1 MCCKKVCVCWRHSLW
16 GRKSCCWLFWCLQ
29 RFIPLLHITNYFLL
43 KLRMETETMLSNCL
57 ITYRIQHE
65 LLNFTFDLYSLHLC
79 FWSLQGIGRHISRIR
94 LEQLLLFVKVSSSDW
109 VWEDAT
115 VELILFG
122 GRSSSTA
129 WHNNIEQANM
139 SHQFTRLCPILLT
152 NYWHWHWPTT
162 ALSHIW
168 NRRIVKILNTH
179 KFYIFQ
185 SHT

>member
-1 MCCKKVCVCWRHSLW
+1 M
-16 GRKSCCWLFWCLQ
+16 
-29 RFIPLLHITNYFLL
+29 
-43 KLRMETETMLSNCL
+43 
-57 ITYRIQHE
+57 
-65 LLNFTFDLYSLHLC
+65 
-79 FWSLQGIGRHISRIR
+79 
-94 LEQLLLFVKVSSSDW
+94 LLFVKVSSSDW

-168 NRRIVKILNTH
+168 NRRIVKIWNTH
-179 KFYIFQ
+179 KFYNFT
-185 SHT
+185 SHTLDKSWLYVLDFTDRQIHKMDFVSCDRKRKAKGNCKKYSFFFISRKPFLSQGRILR